1 MSFCNTTIN
10 GNLGRDPE
18 LKTTSRGLN
27 IASFSVAVNLG
38 YGDNK
43 STHWFSCKAFG
54 KTADQVLEYCKK
66 GKEVIVNGQMRSS
79 QWQDKQ
85 GNKRTSWELVA
96 NEVVFKKTIEAPEA
110 RQAPRVETD
119 DEEIPF

>member
-1 MSFCNTTIN
+1 MFCNTTIN

-18 LKTTSRGLN
+18 LKTTAKGLN

-43 STHWFSCKAFG
+43 STHWFNCKAFG
-54 KTADQVLEYCKK
+54 RTADQVLEYCKK

-79 QWQDKQ
+79 QWEDKQ

-96 NEVVFKKTIEAPEA
+96 NEVVFKKAMEAPEA
-110 RQAPRVETD
+110 HKAQTD